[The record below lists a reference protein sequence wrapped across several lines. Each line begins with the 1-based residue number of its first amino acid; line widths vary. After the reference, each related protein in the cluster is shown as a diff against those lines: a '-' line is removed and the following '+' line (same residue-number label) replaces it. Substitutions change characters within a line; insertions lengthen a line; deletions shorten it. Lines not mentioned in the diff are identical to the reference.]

1 MKLLVKYDSNWADE
15 MDIDG
20 FKVLTNEQWKK
31 YQKGFEKHF
40 KEECYSYCV
49 GTNEE
54 IEYNDF
60 DEFRNDFK
68 VSEITDEEAAVLK
81 KLFAKVSTDGYG
93 FFPELY

>member
-20 FKVLTNEQWKK
+20 FKVLTNEQWEQ
-31 YQKGFEKHF
+31 YQKDFKKHF
-40 KEECYSYCV
+40 KEEGYIYYV

-60 DEFRNDFK
+60 EEFRNDFN
-68 VSEITDEEAAVLK
+68 VSEITDEEAAVLE
-81 KLFAKVSTDGYG
+81 KLFANLSTNGYG
-93 FFPELY
+93 FFPEL